1 MSCCRNACSC
11 VKHQSVVQRVRLNCG
26 HSIAVYACVVPA
38 IQNATQYLAHIKRD
52 HLHFCTAI
60 LHCTHTQ
67 QLRGITGDA
76 KALVFVNTKK
86 TADILGRQ
94 LEQSGFASAVGVLH
108 GGKSQEQRES
118 ALEDFRNGSINVLVA
133 TDVASRGLDI
143 PDVGNVINYE
153 LPSKIETYC
162 HRIGRTGRA
171 GKDGI
176 ATSYITDK
184 VSFYNNFYNN
194 FLPFHYSM
202 CGSCVGVCFCVQR
215 SVQLCSVLTCS
226 TFASSSQA
234 QLST

>member
-1 MSCCRNACSC
+1 VS
-11 VKHQSVVQRVRLNCG
+11 
-26 HSIAVYACVVPA
+26 
-38 IQNATQYLAHIKRD
+38 HIS
-52 HLHFCTAI
+52 LYTS
-60 LHCTHTQ
+60 HCTRTQ

-118 ALEDFRNGSINVLVA
+118 ALEDFRTGSINVLVA

-184 VSFYNNFYNN
+184 ASHCHTITIFCTTIVCALGVLVFAVICGGA
-194 FLPFHYSM
+194 YS
-202 CGSCVGVCFCVQR
+202 
-215 SVQLCSVLTCS
+215 SVAYELNLCM
-226 TFASSSQA
+226 Q
-234 QLST
+234 

>member
-1 MSCCRNACSC
+1 MTCNHTA
-11 VKHQSVVQRVRLNCG
+11 L
-26 HSIAVYACVVPA
+26 
-38 IQNATQYLAHIKRD
+38 LAALYK
-52 HLHFCTAI
+52 
-60 LHCTHTQ
+60 

-94 LEQSGFASAVGVLH
+94 LEQSGFASSVGVLH

-118 ALEDFRNGSINVLVA
+118 ALEDFRTGTINVLVA

-184 VSFYNNFYNN
+184 VSFYYTF
-194 FLPFHYSM
+194 
-202 CGSCVGVCFCVQR
+202 CGHTTVWWWCVVVCSCMQC
-215 SVQLCSVLTCS
+215 
-226 TFASSSQA
+226 AA
-234 QLST
+234 